1 MIIKA
6 GNVKKISENGAEG
19 GKGILHLDK
28 LHDVIPAAKNVR
40 LFSIA
45 TLEPGADVG
54 YHQHVGE
61 VEYYYILSGNA
72 VYSDNGK
79 EYYLQAGD
87 LTFTP
92 DGDSHGIKN
101 LSDTE
106 KLQFIALVVKE

>member
-1 MIIKA
+1 MIIKS
-6 GNVKKISENGAEG
+6 GNVKSIIEKGAEG
-19 GKGILHLDK
+19 GKGILNLAK
-28 LHDVIPAAKNVR
+28 LHDVEPAAKNVR
-40 LFSIA
+40 RFSIA

-92 DGDSHGIKN
+92 DGESHGIKN

-106 KLQFIALVVKE
+106 NLVFIALVVKE

>member
-1 MIIKA
+1 MIIKS
-6 GNVKKISENGAEG
+6 GNISKIAENGAEG

-28 LHDVIPAAKNVR
+28 LHEVLPAAKNVR

-61 VEYYYILSGNA
+61 VEYYYILSGYA
-72 VYSDNGK
+72 VYNDNGK
-79 EYYLQAGD
+79 EYYLTPGD
-87 LTFTP
+87 LTYTP
-92 DGDSHGIKN
+92 DGESHGIKN

-106 KLQFIALVVKE
+106 NLQFIALVVKE

>member
-1 MIIKA
+1 MIIKC
-6 GNVKKISENGAEG
+6 GNVTRLTENGAEG

-28 LHDVIPAAKNVR
+28 FHEAEPAAKNVR
-40 LFSIA
+40 LFSLA

-72 VYSDNGK
+72 VYNDNGK
-79 EYYLQAGD
+79 EYYLKAGD
-87 LTFTP
+87 LTYTP
-92 DGDSHGIKN
+92 DGESHGIKN

-106 KLQFIALVVKE
+106 NLQFIALVVKE